1 MEGTDPVNK
10 KLAAALSGG
19 AVLVVALSGCSSNNK
34 DSGPDPKLV
43 AWAKTVCDAVPAQ
56 DAKIRAAN
64 ASIAKIATDSNLPPK
79 TAKATYAQAFQDMAD
94 GYKALAAAISSAG
107 APPGVDG
114 GAKRQQD
121 AAKNL
126 SGLSSSYADLKKQ
139 VDGLDTK
146 DQGKFAQG
154 LHEVADQTKQIG
166 KQSNSGTEALKR
178 LEQGDVQAAIAKQPS
193 CQVAASASASA
204 TTG

>member
-1 MEGTDPVNK
+1 MNK
-10 KLAAALSGG
+10 KLTAALSGG
-19 AVLVVALSGCSSNNK
+19 AVLVVALSGCSSE

-43 AWAKTVCDAVPAQ
+43 AWAKTVCDAVPGQ
-56 DAKIRAAN
+56 DAKIREAN

-79 TAKATYAQAFQDMAD
+79 TAKSTYSTAFQDMAD
-94 GYKALAAAISSAG
+94 GYKGLAAAINSAG
-107 APPGVDG
+107 APPGVDD
-114 GAKRQQD
+114 GARRQKD

-126 SGLSSSYADLKKQ
+126 SGLATAYGDLKKK

-146 DQGKFAQG
+146 DQGKFAKG

-166 KQSNSGTEALKR
+166 EQSNSGTEALKR
-178 LEQGDVQAAIAKQPS
+178 LEQGDVKEAIAEQPS
-193 CQVAASASASA
+193 CKVATSGSAPASA

>member
-1 MEGTDPVNK
+1 MNK

-19 AVLVVALSGCSSNNK
+19 AVLVAALSGCSSK

-56 DAKIRAAN
+56 DAKIREAN

-79 TAKATYAQAFQDMAD
+79 TAKSTYASAFQDMAD
-94 GYKALAAAISSAG
+94 GYKGLAAAINSAG
-107 APPGVDG
+107 APPGVEG
-114 GAKRQQD
+114 GAKRQKD

-126 SGLSSSYADLKKQ
+126 AGLATAYGDLKKK
-139 VDGLDTK
+139 VDGLDTE
-146 DQGKFAQG
+146 DQGKFANG

-166 KQSNSGTEALKR
+166 EQSNSGTEALKR
-178 LEQGDVQAAIAKQPS
+178 LEQGDVKDAIAKQPS
-193 CQVAASASASA
+193 CKVAASASAPAPA
-204 TTG
+204 TAG

>member
-1 MEGTDPVNK
+1 MEGTNPVNK

-19 AVLVVALSGCSSNNK
+19 AVLVVALSGCSSKK
-34 DSGPDPKLV
+34 DSAPDPKLV

-56 DAKIRAAN
+56 DAKIRSAN
-64 ASIAKIATDSNLPPK
+64 ASIAKIATDSDLPPK
-79 TAKATYAQAFQDMAD
+79 TAKATYSQAFQDMAD
-94 GYKALAAAISSAG
+94 GYKALAAAINGAG
-107 APPGVDG
+107 APPGVDD

-126 SGLSSSYADLKKQ
+126 SGLSSSYAGLKKQ
-139 VDGLDTK
+139 VDELDTK

-154 LHEVADQTKQIG
+154 LRGVADQTKQIG
-166 KQSNSGTEALKR
+166 EQSNSGTEALKR
-178 LEQGDVQAAIAKQPS
+178 LEQGDVKAAMAKQPS
-193 CQVAASASASA
+193 CQVAATASASA

>member
-1 MEGTDPVNK
+1 MNK
-10 KLAAALSGG
+10 KLTAALSGG
-19 AVLVVALSGCSSNNK
+19 AVLVVALSGCSSSNK

-43 AWAKTVCDAVPAQ
+43 AWAKKVCDAVPAQ

-79 TAKATYAQAFQDMAD
+79 TAKETYAQAFQDMAD
-94 GYKALAAAISSAG
+94 GYKGLAAAISSAG
-107 APPGVDG
+107 APPSVEG

-126 SGLSSSYADLKKQ
+126 NGLATSYSDLKKK

-146 DQGKFAQG
+146 DQGKFASG
-154 LHEVADQTKQIG
+154 LHDVADQTKAIG
-166 KQSNSGTEALKR
+166 QQSNNGTEALKR

-193 CQVAASASASA
+193 CKVAASATASSS
-204 TTG
+204 TTAG

>member
-10 KLAAALSGG
+10 KLAAALSSG
-19 AVLVVALSGCSSNNK
+19 AVLVAALSGCSSNK

-56 DAKIRAAN
+56 DTKIRAAN
-64 ASIAKIATDSNLPPK
+64 AAIAKIATDSNLPPK

-94 GYKALAAAISSAG
+94 GYKAIAAAIGSAG
-107 APPGVDG
+107 APPGVSD

-126 SGLSSSYADLKKQ
+126 NGLSASYAALKKK
-139 VDGLDTK
+139 VDALDTK
-146 DQGKFAQG
+146 DQGKFAKG
-154 LHEVADQTKQIG
+154 LHEVADQTKEIG
-166 KQSNSGTEALKR
+166 QQSNSGTEALKR
-178 LEQGDVQAAIAKQPS
+178 LEQGDVKAAIAKQPS
-193 CQVAASASASA
+193 CQVAASASASTKA
-204 TTG
+204 G

>member
-1 MEGTDPVNK
+1 MNK

-19 AVLVVALSGCSSNNK
+19 AVLVVALSGCSSKK
-34 DSGPDPKLV
+34 DSAPDPKLV

-56 DAKIRAAN
+56 DAKIRSAN
-64 ASIAKIATDSNLPPK
+64 ASIAKIATDSDLPPK
-79 TAKATYAQAFQDMAD
+79 TAKATYSQAFQDMAD
-94 GYKALAAAISSAG
+94 GYKALAAAINGAG
-107 APPGVDG
+107 APPGVDD

-126 SGLSSSYADLKKQ
+126 SGLSSSYAGLKKQ
-139 VDGLDTK
+139 VDELDTK

-154 LHEVADQTKQIG
+154 LRGVADQTKQIG
-166 KQSNSGTEALKR
+166 EQSNSGTEALKR
-178 LEQGDVQAAIAKQPS
+178 LEQGDVKAAMAKQPS
-193 CQVAASASASA
+193 CQVAATASASA